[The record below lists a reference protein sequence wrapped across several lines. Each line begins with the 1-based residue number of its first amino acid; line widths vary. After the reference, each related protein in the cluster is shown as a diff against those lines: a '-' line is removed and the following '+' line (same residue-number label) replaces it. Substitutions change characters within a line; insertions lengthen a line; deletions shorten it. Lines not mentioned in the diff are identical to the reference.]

1 MAPCLLLGF
10 RIVEGEEGAGHGGRL
25 WRQVEPRVKRR
36 DVGIGAGEE
45 EKEEWGRRDHS
56 RGGVGLIFVSVP
68 ARKSKQGVERLG
80 FKNVTT
86 HPVGWMDV

>member
-1 MAPCLLLGF
+1 M
-10 RIVEGEEGAGHGGRL
+10 EGGYGGRL
-25 WRQVEPRVKRR
+25 WRQVEPRVNVR

-45 EKEEWGRRDHS
+45 EKEERGRRLHS

-68 ARKSKQGVERLG
+68 VRKSKQGVEMLG

-86 HPVGWMDV
+86 HPWAG